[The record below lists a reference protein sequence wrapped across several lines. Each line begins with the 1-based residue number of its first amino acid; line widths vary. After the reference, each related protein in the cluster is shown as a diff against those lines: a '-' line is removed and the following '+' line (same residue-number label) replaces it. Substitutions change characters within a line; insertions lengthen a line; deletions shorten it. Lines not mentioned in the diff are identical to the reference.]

1 LTVSAG
7 GRGGGPAGTNQT
19 LPVDE
24 RRRFVS
30 RNTVLLATAQGLA
43 TMTFPVMLIVGSVA
57 AVDISGRDG
66 AVGVINGSYF
76 VAAAAGAVLFGRWMD
91 RTGRRPGLA
100 ASYLLLATAGGV
112 CAFAIAQGWFLL
124 LLAGTV
130 LFGFAFG
137 GSNLARGAVADM
149 YEPSQRGRAV
159 GIVLAVGTIGAVGSP
174 FLIAFLRGWAGREA
188 IDADV
193 LPWIVVPIT
202 AIAAFACALSL
213 RPDPRDLAVRVEV
226 VADTGARTPRQL
238 LRIGQFRTAVI
249 AAAVGQMAM
258 VAVMGVTPVALHHH
272 DTSATVVSTVISL
285 HIAGM
290 WIFSPVI
297 GAALDR
303 FGRRPGLIAGGA
315 TSVVGA
321 LFAATDAGPGL
332 VAVGLFAI
340 GLGWSATFL
349 GATAVISDLT
359 EPNERA
365 GALGFTDLLVSLSSA
380 VAGLAGGF
388 VFEGAG
394 FRILGLGVASVVL
407 LVVLAVARRREPVP
421 VPVASVPSRGDRR
434 ARVP

>member
-1 LTVSAG
+1 V
-7 GRGGGPAGTNQT
+7 TNES

-24 RRRFVS
+24 RRRLVS

-43 TMTFPVMLIVGSVA
+43 TMTFPVLLIVGSVA
-57 AVDISGRDG
+57 AVDISGRDS

-76 VAAAAGAVLFGRWMD
+76 IAAAAGAVLFGRWMD
-91 RTGRRPGLA
+91 RAGRRPGLA

-112 CAFAIAQGWFLL
+112 CAFAIARGWFLL

-174 FLIAFLRGWAGREA
+174 FLIAFLRDWAGREA

-226 VADTGARTPRQL
+226 VAAAEARTPRQL

-272 DTSATVVSTVISL
+272 DASATVVSTVISL

-290 WIFSPVI
+290 WVFSPVI

-359 EPNERA
+359 RPNERA
-365 GALGFTDLLVSLSSA
+365 SALGFTDLLVSLSSA
-380 VAGLAGGF
+380 VAGFAGGF

-421 VPVASVPSRGDRR
+421 VSVASAPSRGDRG

>member
-1 LTVSAG
+1 MTLSAG
-7 GRGGGPAGTNQT
+7 GRGGGPAGTNET

-24 RRRFVS
+24 RRRLVW

-43 TMTFPVMLIVGSVA
+43 TMTFPVLLIVGSVA
-57 AVDISGRDG
+57 AVDISGRDS

-76 VAAAAGAVLFGRWMD
+76 IAAAAGAVLFGRWMD

-193 LPWIVVPIT
+193 LPWIVVPVT

-226 VADTGARTPRQL
+226 ASDTRARTPRQL
-238 LRIGQFRTAVI
+238 LRIRQFRTAVI

-290 WIFSPVI
+290 WVFSPVI

-365 GALGFTDLLVSLSSA
+365 SALGFTDLLVSLSSA

-394 FRILGLGVASVVL
+394 FRVLGLGVASVVL

-421 VPVASVPSRGDRR
+421 VPVASVPSQGDRR

>member
-1 LTVSAG
+1 LTLSAG
-7 GRGGGPAGTNQT
+7 GRGGGPAGTNET

-24 RRRFVS
+24 RRRLVW

-43 TMTFPVMLIVGSVA
+43 TMTFPVLLIVGSVA
-57 AVDISGRDG
+57 AVDISGRDS

-76 VAAAAGAVLFGRWMD
+76 IAAAAGAVLFGRWMD

-193 LPWIVVPIT
+193 LPWIVVPVT
-202 AIAAFACALSL
+202 AIAAFACAFSL

-226 VADTGARTPRQL
+226 ASDTTARTPRQL
-238 LRIGQFRTAVI
+238 LRIRQFRTAVI

-290 WIFSPVI
+290 WVFSPVI

-365 GALGFTDLLVSLSSA
+365 SALGFTDLLVSLSSA

-394 FRILGLGVASVVL
+394 FRVLGLGVASVVL

-421 VPVASVPSRGDRR
+421 VPVASVPSQGDRR

>member
-1 LTVSAG
+1 LTLSAG
-7 GRGGGPAGTNQT
+7 GRGGGPAGTNET

-24 RRRFVS
+24 RRRLVW

-43 TMTFPVMLIVGSVA
+43 TMTFPVLLIVGSVA
-57 AVDISGRDG
+57 AVDISGRDS

-76 VAAAAGAVLFGRWMD
+76 IAAAAGAVLFGRWMD

-193 LPWIVVPIT
+193 LPWIVVPVT

-226 VADTGARTPRQL
+226 ASDTRARTPRQL
-238 LRIGQFRTAVI
+238 LRIRQFRTAVI

-290 WIFSPVI
+290 WVFSPVI

-365 GALGFTDLLVSLSSA
+365 SALGFTDLLVSLSSA

-407 LVVLAVARRREPVP
+407 LVVFAVARRREPVP
-421 VPVASVPSRGDRR
+421 VHVASVPSQGDRR